1 VGGRER
7 RGSAILDL
15 LEYAPM
21 PDESN
26 VIPVTRLAR
35 WILLAFVI
43 AGGAVL
49 YFRDG
54 VRLPPFGTVAPAAT
68 TDSTR

>member
-1 VGGRER
+1 MGGRQR
-7 RGSAILDL
+7 RGSAYLDL
-15 LEYAPM
+15 LEYGPM

-43 AGGAVL
+43 AGGALL

-54 VRLPPFGTVAPAAT
+54 VRLPSFGTAAPAAT

>member
-1 VGGRER
+1 
-7 RGSAILDL
+7 
-15 LEYAPM
+15 M

-43 AGGAVL
+43 AAGAVL